1 MTLRK
6 IRIISL
12 SFVGAGALG
21 GIVFAYFEINT
32 IAWICCAIMIIAYLF
47 HYFLN
52 RCPECRG
59 HLRGYESYCPHCGL
73 EIDVNKKLW

>member
-21 GIVFAYFEINT
+21 AIIFANLGLNT
-32 IAWICCAIMIIAYLF
+32 IAWIFCAVMIIAYLF
-47 HYFLN
+47 HYLLN
-52 RCPECRG
+52 RCPECGG
-59 HLRGYESYCPHCGL
+59 HLRGYELFCPHCGL
-73 EIDVNKKLW
+73 EIDVYKKL